1 MKEIIFL
8 SFGNNSNYVLTHFF
22 NLNDEILKDK
32 SNPLNLNHYSI
43 YNDSYRPR
51 VILFD
56 YSPNIQKYYTLNE
69 NISQNYIDSIKSQ
82 YSEEKLQV
90 YQTDLN
96 QNNFLSMMSE
106 LNLID
111 TNIYD
116 DNEKNEE
123 EEEEED
129 EEDNKYNYLYY
140 YKKKKKKD
148 IKKKNKINDIEEPKK
163 EMSEKLEGL
172 LNLNDNELY
181 EYFNFNKSIKN
192 WNDYLQ
198 IKLPSNCF
206 QDIKIVDVD
215 ERIITSYIRGKDFFN
230 IVYNKTNYFEDFEDS
245 FRKKLEECDTL
256 SCLHINIDMNS
267 FWGGIG
273 VCMLENISDMI
284 NKVPKVLNSYDYNS
298 LFYIKNKF
306 TDNENLF
313 DIEKFTNYIWFL
325 SDLQDIEGSNIL
337 FNINYLNETKDIIKD
352 YFGYDCPNIFNE
364 KNNNNIFY
372 NSENNKR
379 NIGTT
384 NLDSIDPTY
393 KYYYS
398 ALSSLQ
404 LQTFYLP
411 LRSTLYG
418 KNSYIQN
425 LNITSNE
432 NSINFME
439 SDLIFNID
447 NINNNLTLESN
458 GTFYN
463 PCRNIKNNKFKW
475 DSIFNKSIYLNNY
488 NSSILIGNENNY
500 KLMKEQIPN
509 YLHKMSKIV
518 FSLNENYPIPI
529 SFPRK
534 FYKKTN
540 FQGGVFEYKNKIPL
554 YINNRPYFDF
564 CLKSLGNFK
573 KDHKTYELSA
583 KKLLDKIDKDKSIS
597 YQDKVESIFNMIY
610 VYKDLAEEKLN
621 EFDDEESD
629 EEPDI

>member
-69 NISQNYIDSIKSQ
+69 NVSQNYIDSIKSQ

-123 EEEEED
+123 EEEED
-129 EEDNKYNYLYY
+129 EEDDKYNYLYY

-206 QDIKIVDVD
+206 QDIKIVDID

-230 IVYNKTNYFEDFEDS
+230 IGYNKTNYFEDFEDS